1 MSQPES
7 KIRRVQFDVEEEVL
21 QVRREIS
28 IVTQK
33 LDILADKLAEN
44 TALLKVSFDTEKEI
58 SGAVPVPLKT
68 EEELDEF
75 ENSLT
80 PELIGF
86 YASIEQGRLVLH
98 IYLQTKKISKIIG
111 SEPLSKRFKLIIA
124 EDIINDYNLDGS
136 NGKKSLRCRI
146 GLYGVLKGALAK
158 DSEDPDKSLRKA
170 MTNVKNKLTKQK
182 HRNNNCG
189 SYEKEENM
197 VNHRSAAQDAIFLRF
212 IRENID
218 IAKGFTRGD
227 RVLVTTLWKDLS
239 SEFNAHGPPC
249 KTDDGKGQ
257 VRVLPN
263 YSLKGANCH
272 ERQNRGQ
279 LEQGRDRRFWDMLLN
294 QV

>member
-1 MSQPES
+1 MAEL
-7 KIRRVQFDVEEEVL
+7 KEEVL
-21 QVRREIS
+21 QIRREIS

-33 LDILADKLAEN
+33 LDILADKLAIN
-44 TALLKVSFDTEKEI
+44 TALLKVSFDPENEI
-58 SGAVPVPLKT
+58 SGAVPFPLKT

-86 YASIEQGRLVLH
+86 Y
-98 IYLQTKKISKIIG
+98 TKKISKIIG

-182 HRNNNCG
+182 KIINNKIKNIIT
-189 SYEKEENM
+189 
-197 VNHRSAAQDAIFLRF
+197 VQFLK
-212 IRENID
+212 ILIILYN
-218 IAKGFTRGD
+218 
-227 RVLVTTLWKDLS
+227 
-239 SEFNAHGPPC
+239 
-249 KTDDGKGQ
+249 
-257 VRVLPN
+257 
-263 YSLKGANCH
+263 
-272 ERQNRGQ
+272 
-279 LEQGRDRRFWDMLLN
+279 
-294 QV
+294 

>member
-1 MSQPES
+1 MCRKPHRSLLNSTERQMAEL
-7 KIRRVQFDVEEEVL
+7 KEEVL
-21 QVRREIS
+21 QIRREIS

-33 LDILADKLAEN
+33 LDILADKLAIN
-44 TALLKVSFDTEKEI
+44 TALLKVSFDPENEI
-58 SGAVPVPLKT
+58 SGAVPFPLKT

-86 YASIEQGRLVLH
+86 Y
-98 IYLQTKKISKIIG
+98 TKKISKIIG

-182 HRNNNCG
+182 KIINNKIKNIIT
-189 SYEKEENM
+189 
-197 VNHRSAAQDAIFLRF
+197 VQFLK
-212 IRENID
+212 ILIILYN
-218 IAKGFTRGD
+218 
-227 RVLVTTLWKDLS
+227 
-239 SEFNAHGPPC
+239 
-249 KTDDGKGQ
+249 
-257 VRVLPN
+257 
-263 YSLKGANCH
+263 
-272 ERQNRGQ
+272 
-279 LEQGRDRRFWDMLLN
+279 
-294 QV
+294 